1 MEQTKGYLR
10 LKGKILF
17 LDKATN
23 RGNSAKNNLSFAI
36 KTSHDNTVPVQIGDW
51 INSKL
56 NVKVKNSEMEKALEY
71 PEQDAVSSI
80 QDLFK
85 DGDSVYIN
93 CRVEVDTYYKK
104 PIYIVSAIYSEKE
117 DINFDSDTFEEVNEL
132 VMPIII
138 SEKRTKESVQ
148 AGITNYVGDMINI
161 DLKLNDEVISQFF
174 TENIKVGD
182 LVPCTITVRHTPNY
196 TDEETTST
204 STATR
209 TTLKGKTIGGN
220 TNSGSKYR
228 KYDGYIDYLEVADVD
243 NTKITSK
250 KYTRAEIAEA
260 IEATETKLERIAIE
274 SENKKSNSSE
284 EDDDLPF

>member
-17 LDKATN
+17 LDKAVA

-36 KTSHDNTVPVQIGDW
+36 KTSSDNTVPVQIGDW

-56 NVKVKNSEMEKALEY
+56 NVKIKSSDMEKVEEY
-71 PEQDAVSSI
+71 AEQAAVNDI
-80 QDLFK
+80 QNLFK
-85 DGDSVYIN
+85 DGDSVYVN

-104 PIYIVSAIYSEKE
+104 PIYIISAIYSEKE
-117 DINFDSDTFEEVNEL
+117 VIDFDSESFEEVNEL
-132 VMPIII
+132 VMPIIV
-138 SEKRTKESVQ
+138 SEKPSKESVQ
-148 AGITNYVGDMINI
+148 AGITNYVGDMITI

-174 TENIKVGD
+174 TENVKVGD
-182 LVPCTITVRHTPNY
+182 LVPCTITVCHKPNY

-204 STATR
+204 STVR

-228 KYDGYIDYLEVADVD
+228 KYDGYIDYMEIADVD

-260 IEATETKLERIAIE
+260 IEATETKLERIALE
-274 SENKKSNSSE
+274 NENKKSNVID
-284 EDDDLPF
+284 EDDELPF

>member
-10 LKGKILF
+10 IKGKVIF

-23 RGNSAKNNLSFAI
+23 RGNSVKNNLSFAI
-36 KTSHDNTVPVQIGDW
+36 KTSSDNTVPVQIGDW

-56 NVKVKNSEMEKALEY
+56 NVKIKSSDMEKALEY
-71 PEQDAVSSI
+71 PEQDAVSQVQS
-80 QDLFK
+80 LFK
-85 DGDSVYIN
+85 DGDSVYVN

-117 DINFDSDTFEEVNEL
+117 EIDFDTFEEVNEL
-132 VMPIII
+132 VMPIIV
-138 SEKRTKESVQ
+138 SEKSTKESVQ
-148 AGITNYVGDMINI
+148 AGITNYTGDMINI

-174 TENIKVGD
+174 AENVKVGD

-196 TDEETTST
+196 IDEETTST
-204 STATR
+204 STAR
-209 TTLKGKTIGGN
+209 TTLKGKAIGGN
-220 TNSGSKYR
+220 TNSGSKFR
-228 KYDGYIDYLEVADVD
+228 KYDGYIDYLEIADVD
-243 NTKITSK
+243 NTKITPK

-260 IEATETKLERIAIE
+260 IEALETKNERIALQNE
-274 SENKKSNSSE
+274 SKNNSTQSV